1 MNSPRNNKSSNN
13 SPLDQTHLQE
23 QIEDYLDYLCA
34 PLLGIASYAQ
44 RRRLRLEAAD
54 HLQALIE
61 DLEAEGFA
69 PEEAALLALKEYGEP
84 WAVGQRCA
92 DTCLGETVPR
102 RLVRFGDAATLRAF
116 GWFGVFSVA
125 CLLGLE
131 ASVLDPAQAGLT
143 PWVQCLAV
151 ASPLAAGLLTG
162 LGMDSRTMPGICRA
176 VGVLSFASAAVGLT
190 LRPHTEV
197 LTFAAFQLGFWL
209 PAGCLTAGV
218 TAALRRQF
226 RLHRFRPTPH

>member
-1 MNSPRNNKSSNN
+1 MN
-13 SPLDQTHLQE
+13 SPLDQTQLQA

-54 HLQALIE
+54 HLHALAE
-61 DLEAEGFA
+61 DFEAEGFA
-69 PEEAALLALKEYGEP
+69 PEEAVILALKEYGEP
-84 WAVGQRCA
+84 WAVGQRFA
-92 DTCLGETVPR
+92 DTCLRETAPR
-102 RLVRFGDAATLRAF
+102 RLVRFGDAAALRAF

-131 ASVLDPAQAGLT
+131 ACLLDPAQACLM
-143 PWVQCLAV
+143 PWVQCCAV
-151 ASPLAAGLLTG
+151 VSPLVAGFLTG
-162 LGMDSRTMPGICRA
+162 LSLHSRTLSGLCRA
-176 VGVLSFASAAVGLT
+176 VAVLSLASAAVGMT

-197 LTFAAFQLGFWL
+197 LAFAAFQLGFWL
-209 PAGCLTAGV
+209 PAGCLAAGV

-226 RLHRFRPTPH
+226 RLHRFRPASR